1 LKRLEEKNKTGEEAS
16 ASDNEGG
23 RRLYS
28 PKVNMK
34 MMSLRIVTRA
44 ECFFSPSKKKKETKE
59 IIKQKVSKK
68 KKRPNLYISDAYV
81 DPCGSRVL
89 MNS

>member
-1 LKRLEEKNKTGEEAS
+1 MKSLEEKNKTGEEAS

-23 RRLYS
+23 RILYS

-44 ECFFSPSKKKKETKE
+44 ECFLPPSKKKKETKD
-59 IIKQKVSKK
+59 IIKQKVGEKK
-68 KKRPNLYISDAYV
+68 EA
-81 DPCGSRVL
+81 
-89 MNS
+89 